1 MSGSKQASWLHSSLT
16 SEQFGFPRD
25 VAQTLRPPLDLL
37 WQVHAVYCG
46 LREFSRADGA
56 GMFFVIST
64 LLSRGKHSLG
74 CLVSG
79 DWNRFEK
86 DKALCAAVVGQIL
99 NTMCILNTQC
109 WPCVHTG

>member
-25 VAQTLRPPLDLL
+25 VAQTLHPPLDLL

-64 LLSRGKHSLG
+64 LFAFQREAFVGLLG
-74 CLVSG
+74 FRRLES
-79 DWNRFEK
+79 F
-86 DKALCAAVVGQIL
+86 
-99 NTMCILNTQC
+99 
-109 WPCVHTG
+109 